1 MARNLDTRRP
11 TSEFADHA
19 LPRAGALSWPT
30 LASAIVASTLVV
42 ALAVSFF
49 ALIEAVFF
57 NPASKLPQRSVAQT
71 DSHGWRASG
80 LQPVLY
86 SPVCLQVEPATCGLD

>member
-11 TSEFADHA
+11 NPESAEHA
-19 LPRAGALSWPT
+19 LARAGAFSWPT
-30 LASAIVASTLVV
+30 LARAIVGSTLVV
-42 ALAVSFF
+42 ALAVSVL
-49 ALIEAVFF
+49 ALIEAVIF
-57 NPASKLPQRSVAQT
+57 NPASKLPQRSVVQT
-71 DSHGWRASG
+71 DTHGWRASG